1 MRLEDQLKATV
12 VSIFPLEIAEPKPGL
27 YPGYFV
33 IPAAPFGE
41 LSYLIVGDAVYY
53 QETKNDIP
61 TAVKVPFHTV
71 ADSIVMD
78 FIRSHIGRIVEVA
91 EPGVFWVPGAYDSQE
106 AIRRAYPDKI
116 ALAENRQKKWF
127 EELVKIAD
135 DTYSRTR
142 RHTSVS
148 TLQRIAAQYLGV
160 ARPWVLRTNDS
171 ANTCPFCKAETPYG
185 AVKCPNCREIIDH
198 AAYREL
204 VANLDG
210 GHEEGFS
217 IPQLPG
223 GGV

>member
-1 MRLEDQLKATV
+1 MRQLEDQLKATV
-12 VSIFPLEIAEPKPGL
+12 VSLFPLEIAEMKPGL

-41 LSYLIVGDAVYY
+41 ISWLVVGDSVYY
-53 QETKNDIP
+53 QETKNDIMTP
-61 TAVKVPFHTV
+61 VKTSFHTV
-71 ADSIVMD
+71 ADSIVGD
-78 FIRSHIGRIVEVA
+78 FVRSHIGRVVEHA

-106 AIRRAYPDKI
+106 QIRRAYPDKI
-116 ALAENRQKKWF
+116 AEAETRQKRWF

-148 TLQRIAAQYLGV
+148 ALQRLAATYLGI

-185 AVKCPNCREIIDH
+185 AVKCPNCREILDH
-198 AAYREL
+198 RAYREL
-204 VANLDG
+204 INSIETVD
-210 GHEEGFS
+210 EGFA
-217 IPQLPG
+217 PRLPG
-223 GGV
+223 GA